1 MSSVAAETTT
11 RVTESHYPRTPT
23 GHSIKGSGRLRTITE
38 LLLPSDT
45 FQKPDRTRII
55 YWQAITANN
64 SACRKIKRCGQI
76 QSTLLGTGRRGSKQR
91 KRFLPDLRHCQ
102 SISER
107 SGSLPCSWNRF

>member
-11 RVTESHYPRTPT
+11 RVTESHYRRTPT

-64 SACRKIKRCGQI
+64 SACRMIKHFGQI
-76 QSTLLGTGRRGSKQR
+76 RFIWLGTERRNSKPRDENFGERRGLPTR
-91 KRFLPDLRHCQ
+91 KAA
-102 SISER
+102 
-107 SGSLPCSWNRF
+107 G